1 MDRYYY
7 FSPELISGDELKAGY
22 AFAKNLAK
30 DNVEILTVC
39 VNSVQNCD
47 QFLEKIFTVTAVNK
61 LRSYKTI
68 SDGSVTV
75 QLKSPKGLKEYQNYG
90 VILAL
95 HSSAEAIS
103 KLEGAI
109 KVHTLVV
116 VAEVPTN
123 GMCAHL
129 ENWASEKEAQRLG
142 STTNI

>member
-30 DNVEILTVC
+30 ENGETLTIC
-39 VNSVQNCD
+39 VNSVQTCD
-47 QFLEKIFTVTAVNK
+47 QFLEKIFTATAVNK

-68 SDGSVTV
+68 SDGLVTV
-75 QLKSPKGLKEYQNYG
+75 QLKSPKGLKEYESYG

-95 HSSAEAIS
+95 HSSPEAIS
-103 KLEGAI
+103 KLEGTI
-109 KVHTLVV
+109 KVHSLVV

-123 GMCAHL
+123 GICDHL
-129 ENWASEKEAQRLG
+129 ETWASEKDAQRLG
-142 STTNI
+142 TTTKP

>member
-7 FSPELISGDELKAGY
+7 FSPEFISEDELKAGY
-22 AFAKNLAK
+22 AFARNLAK
-30 DNVEILTVC
+30 ENGGTLTIC

-47 QFLEKIFTVTAVNK
+47 QFLEKIFTDTAVNK
-61 LRSYKTI
+61 LCSYKTI
-68 SDGSVTV
+68 SVGPVTV
-75 QLKSPKGLKEYQNYG
+75 QLKSPKGLKEYENYG

-95 HSSAEAIS
+95 HPSPEAIL

-109 KVHTLVV
+109 KVHALVV

-129 ENWASEKEAQRLG
+129 EAWASEKGAQRLDAA
-142 STTNI
+142 TNA